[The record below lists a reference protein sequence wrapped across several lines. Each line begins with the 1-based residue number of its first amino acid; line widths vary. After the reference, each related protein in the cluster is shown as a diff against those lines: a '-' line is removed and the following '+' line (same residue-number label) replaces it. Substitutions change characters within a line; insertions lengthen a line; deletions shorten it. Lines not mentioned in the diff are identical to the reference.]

1 MATKKPFKKDFRK
14 DIREP
19 QKSKKEENKEKIIT
33 YVPDMKVSDVASALD
48 VTNATLIKKLMSLG
62 MITSI
67 NQVLDRETIELIA
80 LDFGYEVKD
89 EVITDLTRYDEIEI
103 VDDPKDLV
111 KRSPIITI
119 MGHVDHGKTTLL
131 DAIRHTRVVQGEA
144 GGITQHIGAYQVD
157 WNGEKITFI
166 DTPGHAAFTEM
177 RARGAKVTDIV
188 ILVVAADDGVKPQTI
203 EALEHAKAAKV
214 PIIVAVNKVDKPNAN
229 PDLIMSTLSS
239 YDLTPETW
247 GGKTPYVMISALKR
261 QGIDELLDV
270 IQLVAEMEELKANP
284 NRPARGTVIEAS
296 LDRGRGPVATI
307 IVETGTL
314 HVGDIVVIGN
324 TYGRIRTMNDDL
336 KRRFTEA
343 LPGTPVEI
351 TGLEDV
357 PQAGDIF
364 MVFQDEKL
372 ARQTAEARA
381 SKVRETLAKSMKAT
395 SLESMFGDKEV
406 GEKVLNVILKAD
418 VQGSVEVIKNMLEKI
433 DIEGFHASV
442 VRAGVGAITE
452 SDVMLASASGAIII
466 GFNVRPAANVKEL
479 ANENGIEIRL
489 YNVIYR
495 ITEDIEKALKGM
507 LEPTY
512 EEVVTG
518 QAQVRQ
524 VFKISKVGT
533 VAGCYV
539 TEGYISKDSKVTL
552 IRDGIVI
559 YKGELLSLKR
569 FKDEVKE
576 VKQGFECGISIVNYN
591 DIKEGDVIEASIDK
605 EVEVA

>member
-452 SDVMLASASGAIII
+452 SDVTLASASGAIII

-539 TEGYISKDSKVTL
+539 TEGYISRNSKVTL

-559 YKGELLSLKR
+559 YKGELSSLKR

>member
-1 MATKKPFKKDFRK
+1 
-14 DIREP
+14 
-19 QKSKKEENKEKIIT
+19 
-33 YVPDMKVSDVASALD
+33 MKVSDVASALD

-452 SDVMLASASGAIII
+452 SDVTLASASGAIII

>member
-1 MATKKPFKKDFRK
+1 MATKKSFKKDFRK

-466 GFNVRPAANVKEL
+466 GFNVRPTANVKEL

>member
-157 WNGEKITFI
+157 WNGDKITFI

-452 SDVMLASASGAIII
+452 SDVTLASASGAIII

-539 TEGYISKDSKVTL
+539 TEGYISRNSKVTL

-559 YKGELLSLKR
+559 YKGELSSLKR

>member
-452 SDVMLASASGAIII
+452 SDVTLASASGAIII